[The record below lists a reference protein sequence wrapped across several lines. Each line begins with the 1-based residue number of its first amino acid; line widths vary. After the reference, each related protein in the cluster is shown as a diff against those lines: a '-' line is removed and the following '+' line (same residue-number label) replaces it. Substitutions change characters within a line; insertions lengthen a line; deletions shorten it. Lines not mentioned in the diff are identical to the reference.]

1 MPSRRASWS
10 ASTTSGGSGSV
21 TPVGGSGGQASVG
34 GTGGSSPGGAG
45 GSVAAGGSAG
55 SGGTGQLPDPPGEAF
70 FFDDFESGAPGSQPA
85 SWDSWINYSNQ
96 AGNTADGAQFA
107 LLDNTDRFRGNQSIH
122 FHAEGATQPAML
134 TFPLPQGLT
143 RVYIRAFVKTT
154 KQIGNQTPDQ
164 VSNHETLIGLRATP
178 NDGNFEIRF
187 GGAKGAL
194 GFNIVGPGRNDAVSP
209 GQNLWGSAPAITPNE
224 WHCVELAFIN
234 DNAQSPQARASVD
247 GQEVRAVAQLGDWH
261 VPLSG
266 EGTTWL
272 NGMFNEVI
280 LGWQSFSPAP
290 GNDVWM
296 DDIVLS
302 ESPVGCN

>member
-1 MPSRRASWS
+1 
-10 ASTTSGGSGSV
+10 
-21 TPVGGSGGQASVG
+21 
-34 GTGGSSPGGAG
+34 
-45 GSVAAGGSAG
+45 
-55 SGGTGQLPDPPGEAF
+55 
-70 FFDDFESGAPGSQPA
+70 
-85 SWDSWINYSNQ
+85 
-96 AGNTADGAQFA
+96 
-107 LLDNTDRFRGNQSIH
+107 
-122 FHAEGATQPAML
+122 L
-134 TFPLPQGLT
+134 TFPLPEGMT
-143 RVYIRAFVKTT
+143 RIYIRAFVKTS
-154 KQIGNQTPDQ
+154 KQIGNQTPDA
-164 VSNHETLIGLRATP
+164 VSNHETLMGLRATP

-194 GFNIVGPGRNDAVSP
+194 GFNMVGPGRSDAVAP
-209 GQNLWGSAPAITPNE
+209 GQALWGSAPAITPNV

-247 GQEVRAVAQLGDWH
+247 GQEVRAVTALGDWH
-261 VPLSG
+261 VPLQN